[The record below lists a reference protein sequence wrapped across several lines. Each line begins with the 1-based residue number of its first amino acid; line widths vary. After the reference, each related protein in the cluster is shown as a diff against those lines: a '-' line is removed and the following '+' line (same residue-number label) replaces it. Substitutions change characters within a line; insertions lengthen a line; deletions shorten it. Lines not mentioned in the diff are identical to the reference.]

1 MSPRH
6 LVQGVRTSIG
16 YLDHGSV
23 FTHLLDMSQIQDRCS
38 VDPNSL
44 FDHSDPPTGDRVY
57 LDIC

>member
-38 VDPNSL
+38 VRPIGL
-44 FDHSDPPTGDRVY
+44 FACLASPGCDRVY